1 MSLVLTDRTSSAVPA
16 EASSSTPLRVSHLS
30 LTLKTGGLERIL
42 ADLAKHHQR
51 ERCIPHFVAMR
62 EVGRFAEEIRAA
74 GCPVLQLQPGS
85 RLQQVRELARWLR
98 AQQIDVLHTHNT
110 YPHLY
115 GTLAARWAGVS
126 VVVQTRHGQR
136 AGHGWKSR
144 VMYRAAATW
153 VDRVVAVSDDAA
165 NLCIDAD
172 GLPAAK
178 VQRIWNGIDL
188 SAFRYRGPVQEP
200 VAISVARLSPEKDF
214 ATLLWATAQVLQ
226 EVPDFRLKLVGDGP
240 EREKLQRLARA
251 IGLTDR
257 VEWLGERKDI
267 PDLLATAGFFVTSS
281 LTEGISLTLLEAMAV
296 GLPVV
301 ATDAGGNREIVV
313 DGVTGSITPIGDVQR
328 LAQAMI
334 AMCRRSPEWPELG
347 RAGCE
352 RVREHFSIERMVRD
366 YEQLYEDLCTR
377 RSTAARLLRRA
388 SQRK

>member
-1 MSLVLTDRTSSAVPA
+1 MSLVLTERSSPTSISDTPA
-16 EASSSTPLRVSHLS
+16 AHPLRVCHLS

-51 ERCIPHFVAMR
+51 ERCVPHFVAMR

-85 RLQQVRELARWLR
+85 RLQQMRELMRWLR
-98 AQQIDVLHTHNT
+98 EQEIDVLHTHNT

-115 GTLAARWAGVS
+115 GTLAARWAGVP

-144 VMYRAAATW
+144 VLYRAAATW

-165 NLCIDAD
+165 NLCLEAD
-172 GLPAAK
+172 GLPASK

-188 SAFRYRGPVQEP
+188 SAFRYRGPVAEP

-214 ATLLWATAQVLQ
+214 ATLLWATAQVIQ
-226 EVPDFRLKLVGDGP
+226 TIPNFRLKLVGDGP
-240 EREKLQRLARA
+240 ERDKLQRLARA
-251 IGLTDR
+251 IGLTDC

-267 PDLLATAGFFVTSS
+267 PDLLTTAGFFVTSS

-296 GLPVV
+296 GLPIV

-313 DGVTGSITPIGDVQR
+313 DGITGAITPVGDVNQ

-334 AMCRRSPEWPELG
+334 AMCRRADEWPAWG
-347 RAGCE
+347 RAGCA

-366 YEQLYEDLCTR
+366 YEQLYEDLTASR
-377 RSTAARLLRRA
+377 RIAARPKCNKA
-388 SQRK
+388 